1 MKLTQSLVKHFNL
14 GAIRGL
20 GTETQGEKAVDLSQV
35 GEKEGGEG
43 RGEEECGSVC
53 GCGSVDGCLELGM
66 E

>member
-1 MKLTQSLVKHFNL
+1 M
-14 GAIRGL
+14 
-20 GTETQGEKAVDLSQV
+20 DLSQV

-43 RGEEECGSVC
+43 RGEEECASVR